1 MRKIAVIGL
10 GHVGVTVAYTIYAQG
25 LCDELVLI
33 DKNEKKLRAEEYD
46 FKDAASRMLFHTEIK
61 TGDYNELKDA
71 DVVITAFGDIE
82 ASVKSGDR
90 FAELPI
96 NRAAAKEVGQKIKAA
111 GFKGVV
117 INISNPCDVITSIL
131 QHETQLPKNQVL
143 GTGTFLD
150 TARMQRT
157 VGEAMNQD
165 PRNVAGYVLGE
176 HGNSQFIA
184 WSTVVVNNK
193 AASDLFT
200 PEEIEKLDKL
210 PVEGAW
216 KVAFGKGYTSYAVA
230 TCAVRLAE
238 AVLSNA
244 HLFAPVS
251 VYLDEYETYIGYP
264 AIIGSKGIEA
274 VVQLD
279 LTEKEQEKMWQSAR
293 YIKQKEAK

>member
-61 TGDYNELKDA
+61 TGDYAELKNA

-82 ASVKSGDR
+82 ASVNSGDR

-96 NRAAAKEVGQKIKAA
+96 NTEAAKEVGSKIKAA
-111 GFKGVV
+111 GFNGVI
-117 INISNPCDVITSIL
+117 INISNPCDAITNIL
-131 QHETQLPKNQVL
+131 QQATDLPRNQVF

-157 VGEAMNQD
+157 VGEALNQD
-165 PRNVAGYVLGE
+165 PRNIDGYVLGE

-184 WSTVVVNNK
+184 WSTVFANNK

-216 KVAFGKGYTSYAVA
+216 KVAFGKGYTSYAIA

-244 HLFAPVS
+244 HLLAPVS
-251 VYLDEYETYIGYP
+251 VYLDKYETYIGYP
-264 AIIGSKGIEA
+264 AIIGANGIES
-274 VVQLD
+274 VVELN
-279 LTEKEQEKMWQSAR
+279 LTDQEEEKMWQSAS
-293 YIKQKEAK
+293 YIKQKETK

>member
-61 TGDYNELKDA
+61 TGDYAELKNA

-82 ASVKSGDR
+82 ASVNSGDR

-96 NRAAAKEVGQKIKAA
+96 NTEAAKEVGSKIKAA
-111 GFKGVV
+111 GFNGVI
-117 INISNPCDVITSIL
+117 INISNPCDAITNIL
-131 QHETQLPKNQVL
+131 QQATNLPRNQVF

-157 VGEAMNQD
+157 VGEALNQD
-165 PRNVAGYVLGE
+165 PRNIDGYVLGE

-184 WSTVVVNNK
+184 WSTVFANNK
-193 AASDLFT
+193 AASELFI
-200 PEEIEKLDKL
+200 PQEIEKLDKI
-210 PVEGAW
+210 PVAAAW
-216 KVAFGKGYTSYAVA
+216 KVAFGKGYTSYAIA

-244 HLFAPVS
+244 HLLAPVS
-251 VYLDEYETYIGYP
+251 VYLDKYETYIGYP
-264 AIIGSKGIEA
+264 AIIGANGIES
-274 VVQLD
+274 VVELN
-279 LTEKEQEKMWQSAR
+279 LTDQEEKMWQSAS
-293 YIKQKEAK
+293 YIKQKEIK

>member
-61 TGDYNELKDA
+61 TGDYAELKNA

-82 ASVKSGDR
+82 ASVNSGDR

-96 NRAAAKEVGQKIKAA
+96 NTEAAKEVGSKIKAA
-111 GFKGVV
+111 GFNGVI
-117 INISNPCDVITSIL
+117 INISNPCDAITNIL
-131 QHETQLPKNQVL
+131 QQATNLPRNQVF

-157 VGEAMNQD
+157 VGEALNQD
-165 PRNVAGYVLGE
+165 PRNIDGYVLGE

-184 WSTVVVNNK
+184 WSTVFANNK
-193 AASDLFT
+193 AASELFI
-200 PEEIEKLDKL
+200 PQEIEKLDKI
-210 PVEGAW
+210 PVDAAW
-216 KVAFGKGYTSYAVA
+216 KVAYGKGYTSYAIA

-244 HLFAPVS
+244 HLLAPVS
-251 VYLDEYETYIGYP
+251 VYLDKYETYIGYP
-264 AIIGSKGIEA
+264 AIIGANGIES
-274 VVQLD
+274 VVELN
-279 LTEKEQEKMWQSAR
+279 LTDQEEEKMWQSAS
-293 YIKQKEAK
+293 YIKQKEIK